1 MLILIVGICMSLGL
15 WSAVYLGFK
24 EKYNASEGTLALLVL
39 EIFFLSIGLTAYGVI
54 KVFLH

>member
-1 MLILIVGICMSLGL
+1 MLVLIIGICMSLGL
-15 WSAVYLGFK
+15 WTGVYLGFK

-39 EIFFLSIGLTAYGVI
+39 EVLFISLGLTFYGLF